1 MTDAIALLKL
11 ALALLVAAQQ
21 PNVPAD
27 LRQAAVNLASSAI
40 TQAIQEEVRS
50 QVASS
55 TASVA
60 PPKQEQESPK
70 TIETAPTPVG
80 YISELPVFENNVGG
94 YYVIKGGCAYTA
106 TKVGEAN
113 WRINLYDFSCGG

>member
-11 ALALLVAAQQ
+11 ALALLMAAQQ

-27 LRQAAVNLASSAI
+27 IRQAAMNLASSAI
-40 TQAIQEEVRS
+40 TQAIQEEVTS

-55 TASVA
+55 TTSVT

-70 TIETAPTPVG
+70 TIETPPTPVG
-80 YISELPVFENNVGG
+80 YISDLPVFENNVGG
-94 YYVIKGGCAYTA
+94 YYVLKNGCAYTA
-106 TKVGEAN
+106 IKVGEAA
-113 WRINLYDFSCGG
+113 WRIDLYDFSCGG